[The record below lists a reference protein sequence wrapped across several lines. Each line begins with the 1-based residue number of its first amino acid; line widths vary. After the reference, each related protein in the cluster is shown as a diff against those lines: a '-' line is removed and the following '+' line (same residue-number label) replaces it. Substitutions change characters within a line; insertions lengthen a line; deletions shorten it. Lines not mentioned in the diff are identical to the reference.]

1 MKIVDSI
8 LIDFNNNH
16 VIQDFDRK
24 IVVKYFPQVFQNSQ
38 IRTLQQSTES
48 LLSSYKGKSCKGKR
62 NLQFQ
67 HYFGCSKDC
76 SPQIY
81 VLNSTKNPFVL
92 SWIHQNQEL
101 FNTANTIFK
110 SNFPQLFEEYS
121 KVLLPNRFFGAWAA
135 ITLNKLFDTGMSYHI
150 DKQDYKKGYC

>member
-48 LLSSYKGKSCKGKR
+48 LLSSYKAKVVKEKETY
-62 NLQFQ
+62 N
-67 HYFGCSKDC
+67 
-76 SPQIY
+76 
-81 VLNSTKNPFVL
+81 
-92 SWIHQNQEL
+92 
-101 FNTANTIFK
+101 FN
-110 SNFPQLFEEYS
+110 
-121 KVLLPNRFFGAWAA
+121 
-135 ITLNKLFDTGMSYHI
+135 ITLDVQKIVHLKYTF
-150 DKQDYKKGYC
+150 